1 MSNEKK
7 CFFKEPGLKFV
18 NIILHAL
25 SETFML
31 FGDIFEKKGLIF
43 ELVKRDYHSR
53 HMVSALG
60 FVWNI
65 AQPLV
70 MMLIMWFVFV
80 FGLKASRT
88 AEEVP
93 FILYFFSAQIA
104 WNFFS
109 ESWSSS
115 TGVILEYS
123 FLVKKIN
130 FRLSILPIVKIMS
143 ALINHAVLIVFLIV
157 VLFING
163 YYPDIFWLQ
172 FIYYL
177 FCTVSLVLGL
187 SWITSAMNVFW
198 RDIGFI
204 ISIGLQFGFWL
215 TPIFWQTK
223 LLPEKFL
230 PFIRLNPAYY
240 IVQGYRDTFVYHKW
254 FWQVDVFLTIQ
265 FWVVTA
271 FFLMIGMI
279 VFRRLR
285 PHFADVI

>member
-1 MSNEKK
+1 
-7 CFFKEPGLKFV
+7 LKFV
-18 NIILHAL
+18 KIIFHAL

-31 FGDIFEKKGLIF
+31 FGDMFEKRGLIY
-43 ELVKRDYHSR
+43 ELVKRDYKSR
-53 HMVSALG
+53 HMGSMLG
-60 FVWNI
+60 FIWTI

-80 FGLKASRT
+80 FGLKAGRT
-88 AEEVP
+88 AAEVP
-93 FILYFFSAQIA
+93 FILYFFPAQIA
-104 WNFFS
+104 WTFFS

-130 FRLSILPIVKIMS
+130 FRLSILPIVKILS
-143 ALINHAVLIVFLIV
+143 AMINHAALIVFLVV

-204 ISIGLQFGFWL
+204 ISIALQFGFWL
-215 TPIFWQTK
+215 TPIFWQTN

-240 IVQGYRDTFVYHKW
+240 IVQGYRDAFIYHKW
-254 FWQVDVFLTIQ
+254 FWQGDIFLTFQFWAVAAVFLM
-265 FWVVTA
+265 
-271 FFLMIGMI
+271 LGMI